1 MKKTLINGRL
11 KFILLPVLLTVCLA
25 IFFVSVSTETQIAH
39 AEDEDD
45 APTTLENY
53 LQNEYRTE
61 SSFNSTEL
69 LLSVSGDDP
78 IVDYVPKEYFMQ
90 DGQHMYIGDDYGYYI
105 YTFPDGIFDSASRI
119 FESFG
124 NKRSIVLGFKIDY
137 GRVGYATN
145 AQDGFSYEIKPV
157 FQREFATLIPNG
169 TNEVGIGDYSQW
181 NEYSRTTLSF
191 RQDVFTYAMSCVLA
205 DGINK
210 NEGIVLPVPQYTAS
224 TNTYYFGDVSVFYL
238 TDLIVSA
245 SIENAQDVNDDDDDY
260 SLEADNG
267 CFLIGT
273 GFEMSALEYVVEE
286 ENLSGFA
293 LYTAEAITK
302 TAVSTVLGYIP
313 GGTAISIAMDLFEYL
328 VGMEEYFKKEYFEQT
343 YGNSYYGTIDIPN
356 TKYAQIQL
364 SGHLYKDASIRTQ
377 IGNGSNVWL
386 GNGNYYKAVFEVGS
400 GAGNEASWWTVVRH
414 AVSAKVTSL
423 FYDLDPVTAN
433 SSFYTDMLNDPR
445 DKPLV
450 EDVESDAYIMA
461 ADGDVEG
468 KDKFAFT
475 APRNGFYELTLAN
488 ATGVNAEV
496 KNGNSVCQASYVNVY
511 YFSEGE
517 EYIITLY
524 NTTSSLKRPTI
535 EIGLIT
541 LEADFGDEYSFNL
554 PAGAEIRFQVNL
566 INPFTNVSVEG
577 SNIKITGVS
586 DRLDIILKD
595 LNVTSY
601 DVKAAEVSVIAIKNE
616 SATQQTANIIFSDP
630 MPLPASN
637 DIDGITIIKD
647 FRYFKFVPQA
657 ETYIFRYDNVG
668 DAIINFSVY
677 SPGATSAVSN
687 SASDY
692 VLVTGLTTGST
703 YYIGLYNANLD
714 DNDESVTIS
723 LVYEAQSSSI
733 KWLINDEEVSGDKYT
748 MYNGQTYDVALEID
762 NVKFYPEM
770 EVTTN
775 AGRQYLS
782 YNINSNSFIVANYNF
797 ATVASTGIRYEIEN
811 TIFADLN
818 TDTISGILD
827 VELLN
832 PVNYVL
838 ANDKLAITDTLSY
851 ETEVDV
857 YLKVLDPLIESVVYK
872 VSYQNGLFQDCMLTG
887 TVDTT
892 VLSEDNI
899 KVFTFE
905 CSDLIVYSPLIEIIY
920 IEYDGYDYSYSSDET
935 QSAFSI
941 RYGKG
946 SGTATDPYIIN
957 CLQHYLTFLGDAI
970 TAADNNE
977 YKYWELTADLDLSGS
992 EVFQL
997 QEFRGSFDGNDYTL
1011 SGLEYVIDT
1020 ESFAYPVC
1028 FGWVL
1033 ENYGTIKNLVFDDIS
1048 ITGGVCH
1055 QGDWVYAGVVCG
1067 INQPGG
1073 ALQNIIVQNSNISV
1087 NRNMSKIGGITG
1099 INRGTVDAC
1108 TFGNL
1113 IGLALSNIFGNGD
1126 MGGICGENT
1135 GTIKNCNVFAIME
1148 YYPSVNNRS
1157 VGGIVGYSP
1166 SGTIDNCLMLGS
1178 ITVTG
1183 ADANIYPNIGPV
1195 AGHITSSTIISNI
1208 TNLMTIDLDDLP
1220 SYQRVN
1226 TCSDGSRLYGYM
1238 G

>member
-1 MKKTLINGRL
+1 MKKNIING
-11 KFILLPVLLTVCLA
+11 KFNFILLPLLLTTCLM
-25 IFFVSVSTETQIAH
+25 IVFVYMSSAAPIAH
-39 AEDEDD
+39 AEDEVEGQ
-45 APTTLENY
+45 PTTLENY
-53 LQNEYRTE
+53 LYEYRTE

-78 IVDYVPKEYFMQ
+78 IVEYVPKEYFMQ

-105 YTFPDGIFDSASRI
+105 FTFPDNKFGSEHGS
-119 FESFG
+119 FESLD
-124 NKRSIVLGFKIDY
+124 NKRSIVLGFEIKYEPEGTVSD
-137 GRVGYATN
+137 AL
-145 AQDGFSYEIKPV
+145 DGFSYTIKPI

-191 RQDVFTYAMSCVLA
+191 RQDVFTYAMSCALA
-205 DGINK
+205 DGVSK
-210 NEGIVLPVPQYTAS
+210 SEGIVLPVPNYVRSSDELNFTEI
-224 TNTYYFGDVSVFYL
+224 NVFYL

-245 SIENAQDVNDDDDDY
+245 SIENAQDLNDDDDDY
-260 SLEADNG
+260 SIEADNG

-400 GAGNEASWWTVVRH
+400 GAVNEASWWTVVRH

-433 SSFYTDMLNDPR
+433 SSFYTDMLNDSR

-450 EDVESDAYIMA
+450 ENVESDAYIMA
-461 ADGDVEG
+461 GDGAVGGRDS
-468 KDKFAFT
+468 FAFT

-496 KNGNSVCQASYVNVY
+496 KNGNSICQASYGNVY
-511 YFSEGE
+511 YFSEGT

-524 NTTSSLKRPTI
+524 NTTSLLKRPSI

-554 PAGAEIRFQVNL
+554 PAGAEIRFQVDL

-577 SNIKITGVS
+577 DGIIITGVS
-586 DRLDIILKD
+586 SRIDIILTP
-595 LNVTSY
+595 LNVTSH
-601 DVKAAEVSVIAIKNE
+601 DVKADEVSVIVIKNE
-616 SATQQTANIIFSDP
+616 SSTQQSVNIVFSDL

-637 DIDGITIIKD
+637 NDNGITIINA

-657 ETYIFRYDNVG
+657 GSYIFWYENA
-668 DAIINFSVY
+668 DAAAVNFSVY
-677 SPGATSAVSN
+677 SQGNTSAIKTIT
-687 SASDY
+687 SDY
-692 VLVTGLTTGST
+692 VLVTGLTTDST
-703 YYIGLYNANLD
+703 YVIGLYNAYSTTVNIKL
-714 DNDESVTIS
+714 
-723 LVYEAQSSSI
+723 LYEAQTGEI
-733 KWLINDEEVSGDKYT
+733 QWLINDEEVSGDKYT
-748 MYNGQTYDVALEID
+748 MYNGQTYDVALEIND
-762 NVKFYPEM
+762 IKFYPEM

-838 ANDKLAITDTLSY
+838 ANDKLAITDTLSN

-920 IEYDGYDYSYSSDET
+920 IEYDGYDYSYSSVET

-941 RYGKG
+941 RYGRG

>member
-78 IVDYVPKEYFMQ
+78 IVEYVPKEYFMQ
-90 DGQHMYIGDDYGYYI
+90 NGQHMYIGDDYGYYI
-105 YTFPDGIFDSASRI
+105 YTFSDIKFGSEHGSY
-119 FESFG
+119 ESLG
-124 NKRSIVLGFKIDY
+124 NKHSIVLGFEIKYERI
-137 GRVGYATN
+137 GNVAE
-145 AQDGFSYEIKPV
+145 AQDAFGYKIKPV

-169 TNEVGIGDYSQW
+169 MDRVGIGDYSQW
-181 NEYSRTTLSF
+181 DENSRTTSSF
-191 RQDVFTYAMSCVLA
+191 RQDVFTYAMSCALA
-205 DGINK
+205 DGVSK
-210 NEGIVLPVPQYTAS
+210 NEGIVLPVPQHSNSNY
-224 TNTYYFGDVSVFYL
+224 YYFGDVSVFYL

-260 SLEADNG
+260 SIEADNG

-286 ENLSGFA
+286 ENLSVFA

-386 GNGNYYKAVFEVGS
+386 GNGNFFTAVFEVGS
-400 GAGNEASWWTVVRH
+400 GAGNEAPWWTAVHH

-423 FYDLDPVTAN
+423 FNDLDPVTTN

-468 KDKFAFT
+468 IDKFAFT

-496 KNGNSVCQASYVNVY
+496 KNGNSVCQASYGNVY
-511 YFSEGE
+511 YFSEGT

-524 NTTSSLKRPTI
+524 NTTSLLKRPSI

-554 PAGAEIRFQVNL
+554 PAGAEIRFQVDL

-577 SNIKITGVS
+577 DGIIITGVS
-586 DRLDIILKD
+586 SRIDIILTP
-595 LNVTSY
+595 LNVTSH
-601 DVKAAEVSVIAIKNE
+601 DVKADEVSVIVIKNE
-616 SATQQTANIIFSDP
+616 SSTQQSVNIVFSDL

-637 DIDGITIIKD
+637 NDNGITIINA

-657 ETYIFRYDNVG
+657 GSYIFWYENA
-668 DAIINFSVY
+668 DAAAVNFSVY
-677 SPGATSAVSN
+677 SQGNTSAIKTIT
-687 SASDY
+687 SDY
-692 VLVTGLTTGST
+692 VLVTGLTTDST
-703 YYIGLYNANLD
+703 YVIGLYNAYSTTVNIKL
-714 DNDESVTIS
+714 
-723 LVYEAQSSSI
+723 LYEAQTGEI
-733 KWLINDEEVSGDKYT
+733 QWLINDEEVSGDKYT
-748 MYNGQTYDVALEID
+748 MYNGQTYDVALEIND
-762 NVKFYPEM
+762 IKFYPEM

-920 IEYDGYDYSYSSDET
+920 IEYDGYDYSYSSVET

-941 RYGKG
+941 RYGRG

-1073 ALQNIIVQNSNISV
+1073 
-1087 NRNMSKIGGITG
+1087 
-1099 INRGTVDAC
+1099 
-1108 TFGNL
+1108 
-1113 IGLALSNIFGNGD
+1113 
-1126 MGGICGENT
+1126 
-1135 GTIKNCNVFAIME
+1135 
-1148 YYPSVNNRS
+1148 
-1157 VGGIVGYSP
+1157 
-1166 SGTIDNCLMLGS
+1166 
-1178 ITVTG
+1178 
-1183 ADANIYPNIGPV
+1183 
-1195 AGHITSSTIISNI
+1195 
-1208 TNLMTIDLDDLP
+1208 DL
-1220 SYQRVN
+1220 
-1226 TCSDGSRLYGYM
+1226 
-1238 G
+1238 

>member
-1 MKKTLINGRL
+1 MKKNIFNG
-11 KFILLPVLLTVCLA
+11 KFKLILLPVLLTVCLT
-25 IFFVSVSTETQIAH
+25 IFFVSVSTETPIAH
-39 AEDEDD
+39 AEDENDD
-45 APTTLENY
+45 PTTLDNY
-53 LQNEYRTE
+53 LQNEYGTE
-61 SSFNSTEL
+61 SSFDSAEL

-191 RQDVFTYAMSCVLA
+191 RQDVFTYAMSCALA
-205 DGINK
+205 DGVSK
-210 NEGIVLPVPQYTAS
+210 SEGIVLPVPNYVRSSDELNFTEI
-224 TNTYYFGDVSVFYL
+224 NVFYL

-245 SIENAQDVNDDDDDY
+245 SIENAQDLNDDDDDY
-260 SLEADNG
+260 SIEADNG

-386 GNGNYYKAVFEVGS
+386 GNGNYYRAVFEIGS
-400 GAGNEASWWTVVRH
+400 GAVNEASWWTVVRH

-433 SSFYTDMLNDPR
+433 SSFYTDMLNDSR

-450 EDVESDAYIMA
+450 ENVESDAYIMA
-461 ADGDVEG
+461 VDGEVGGRDS
-468 KDKFAFT
+468 FAFT

-496 KNGNSVCQASYVNVY
+496 KNGNSICQASYGNVY
-511 YFSEGE
+511 YFSEGT

-524 NTTSSLKRPTI
+524 NTTSLLKRPSI

-554 PAGAEIRFQVNL
+554 PAGAEIRFQVDL

-577 SNIKITGVS
+577 DGIIITGVS
-586 DRLDIILKD
+586 SRIDIILTP
-595 LNVTSY
+595 LNVTSH
-601 DVKAAEVSVIAIKNE
+601 DVKADEVSVIVIKNE
-616 SATQQTANIIFSDP
+616 SSTQQSVNIVFSDL

-637 DIDGITIIKD
+637 NDNGITIINA

-657 ETYIFRYDNVG
+657 GSYIFWYENA
-668 DAIINFSVY
+668 DAAAVNFSVY
-677 SPGATSAVSN
+677 SQGNTSAIKTIT
-687 SASDY
+687 SDY
-692 VLVTGLTTGST
+692 VLVTGLTTDST
-703 YYIGLYNANLD
+703 YVIGLYNAYSTTVNIKL
-714 DNDESVTIS
+714 
-723 LVYEAQSSSI
+723 LYEAQTGEI
-733 KWLINDEEVSGDKYT
+733 QWLINDETVVGDKYT
-748 MYNGQTYDVALEID
+748 LYNDQTYDVALKINGD
-762 NVKFYPEM
+762 KYYATI
-770 EVTTN
+770 EVASI
-775 AGRQYLS
+775 AGQQYLT
-782 YNINSNSFIVANYNF
+782 YINNALIVENYF
-797 ATVASTGIRYEIEN
+797 SATVGTTSLRYEIEN
-811 TIFADLN
+811 TIFTGAN
-818 TDTISGILD
+818 VDTISGLLD
-827 VELLN
+827 VELIN
-832 PVNYVL
+832 PINYIQANESL
-838 ANDKLAITDTLSY
+838 ALTDTLSY
-851 ETEVDV
+851 DTEVDV

-957 CLQHYLTFLGDAI
+957 CLQHYLTFLGDAF